1 MMPTTV
7 LLADDHK
14 ILCGALRLVLEQ
26 DGKFK
31 VIGEAHDGRSAV
43 KLAEELEP
51 DIVVTDISMP
61 ELNGI
66 EATRQI
72 TAARPE
78 IKVIALTTYSDK
90 RYVLAIL
97 QAGAIGYV
105 VKANACSDLLKAVDA
120 ARRGQTYLSAEVAG
134 AVITALIT
142 RETSTAARRGALTA
156 REREVLQ
163 LLAEGAVSKTI
174 ATRLNISTRT
184 VEGHRQQ
191 IMRKLQLHSIA
202 DLTKYAIREGL
213 TTLEQ

>member
-1 MMPTTV
+1 MPTTV